1 MDKKLQ
7 WIKNHFRTVVQILFA
22 AVTNGYAA
30 GFLEGKIYRG
40 NGKRLCLPD

>member
-30 GFLEGKIYRG
+30 GFLEGKIYGETGSGFVCR
-40 NGKRLCLPD
+40 D